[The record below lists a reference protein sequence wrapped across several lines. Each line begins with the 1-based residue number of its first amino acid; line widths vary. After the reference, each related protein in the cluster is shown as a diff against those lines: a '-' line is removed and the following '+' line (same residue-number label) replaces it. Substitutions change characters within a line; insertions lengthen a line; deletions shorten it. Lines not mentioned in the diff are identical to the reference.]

1 MQRVKSLQPNLMLV
15 MKKRI
20 VAFLFFYLAVF
31 TALYA
36 EPFFVR
42 VNGATDYPA
51 SNIGE
56 TDYQGRVQYLASP
69 IPLQSGDVITIFD
82 EGNNAEWAIANL
94 DPYGAFEG
102 FTASASGI
110 TCNADGCYSV
120 YVKMKYQDDII
131 YIEEATG
138 CDESGENPDPD
149 PEPEPD
155 PDPDEPSDGTY
166 QPGDFASSVPS
177 QSTDVMLQAFYWD
190 SYSTETTKAKYG
202 TTQWSALN
210 EQASEMA
217 AYFDLVWIAPSAKSS
232 GGTGYHPSQW
242 CNQNSAHGSRA
253 KLEQLIANLHAGGA
267 KVIADIVVNHRDN
280 KSSWCD
286 FWAEDF
292 GEYGQFQLTAEH
304 ICRDDEVNTSGTGS
318 CKGAATGA
326 NDTGEKYAAAR
337 DLDHTNP
344 YVQNAVKAYLKWMKD
359 EMKYDGWRFDVAKG
373 FSAQYFGQYI
383 EAAQSYFSVGE
394 YLDGNYDLL
403 NGWVNGTGNR
413 STAFD
418 FSLKFNGLNN
428 GLAKGDLSK
437 LVWMNGSTPQPAGMI
452 HSGLKKYAVTL
463 VDNHDT
469 FERANGNDFA
479 AIGSKDLILQA
490 NAFILSSP
498 GIPCVFYPH
507 WVRYKE
513 DIKKMILAR
522 KAVGVHNESAVVVND
537 YGSNKY
543 VATVTGKNGTLM
555 VKIGSG
561 SGSNVTPDGYTKA
574 ASGNNWAM
582 YIKTNAAPA
591 PKLIVNP
598 AGGKYV
604 GGVTVTLSALNAT
617 DIYYTLDGTEP
628 TTTSIKYTTPIEIGT
643 TNTTLKAFAVGDG
656 GQTEVQTHVYETEA
670 RTEPITVKFR
680 KPADWSTVYMW
691 AWASDSENT
700 NVFPGGD
707 AKWPGAA
714 ITDEGNGW
722 WSHTFDIAVQEVNV
736 IFNDGKASGAIQT
749 EDIYTDESACYEFNA
764 ATSTA
769 IKVDCESTAVLP
781 VQAEKAFMLYPNPV
795 ENELNVS
802 AKNAIN
808 RIRIYSA
815 TGQLVWQQT
824 IQATEATIDVEHL
837 QKGIYF
843 MQAQMGDNLTSSR
856 FIKK

>member
-1 MQRVKSLQPNLMLV
+1 
-15 MKKRI
+15 MKKQ
-20 VAFLFFYLAVF
+20 FTTLLLFCLLCW

-36 EPFFVR
+36 EPYFVR
-42 VNGATDYPA
+42 VNGTTDYPA
-51 SNIGE
+51 VAVGE
-56 TDYQGRVQYLASP
+56 ADAQGRTQYKASP
-69 IPLQSGDVITIFD
+69 VSLNNGDVITVYD
-82 EGNNAEWAIANL
+82 EGSDAAWAISNL

-102 FTASASGI
+102 FTASSAGI
-110 TCNADGCYSV
+110 TCNTAGCYSI

-131 YIEEATG
+131 YIEAATG
-138 CDESGENPDPD
+138 CDEVGENPDPD
-149 PEPEPD
+149 PEPEPEPE
-155 PDPDEPSDGTY
+155 PDPEPQQPSDY
-166 QPGDFASSVPS
+166 QPGDYTSSVPS

-190 SYSTETTKAKYG
+190 SYSTEATKAKYG

-217 AYFDLVWIAPSAKSS
+217 AYFDMVWLAPSAKSS

-267 KVIADIVVNHRDN
+267 KVIADIVVNHRGN

-292 GEYGQFQLTAEH
+292 GEYGQFQLTAAH
-304 ICRDDEVNTSGTGS
+304 ICRDDEVNSSSSAGS
-318 CKGAATGA
+318 CKGKATGA
-326 NDTGEKYAAAR
+326 NDTGEQYAAAR
-337 DLDHTNP
+337 DLDHTST
-344 YVQNAVKAYLKWMKD
+344 YVQDAVKAYLKWMKD

-373 FSAQYFGQYI
+373 FAAQYFGQYI

-403 NGWVNGTGNR
+403 NAWVNGTGNR

-437 LVWMNGSTPQPAGMI
+437 LVWMNGTTPQPAGMI
-452 HSGLKKYAVTL
+452 HGGLKKYAVTL

-507 WVRYKE
+507 WARYKE
-513 DIKKMILAR
+513 DIKKMVLAR
-522 KAVGVHNESAVVVND
+522 KAVGVHNESTVVVND
-537 YGSNKY
+537 YGTDKY
-543 VATVTGKNGTLM
+543 VATVTGTNGTLM

-561 SGSNVTPDGYTKA
+561 SGSDVTPAGYEKA

-582 YIKTNAAPA
+582 YTKTNAAPA

-604 GGVTVTLSALNAT
+604 GGVTVTLDALNAT

-628 TTTSIKYTTPIEIGT
+628 TTASTKYTSPIEIGI
-643 TNTTLKAFAVGDG
+643 TNTTLKAFAVGEG
-656 GQTEVQTHVYETEA
+656 GQTDVQTHVYETA
-670 RTEPITVKFR
+670 PRTEPITVRFW
-680 KPADWSTVYMW
+680 KPANWTTVYLW
-691 AWASDSENT
+691 AWDDNG
-700 NVFPGGD
+700 NVYPGGED
-707 AKWPGAA
+707 AKWPGAV
-714 ITDEGNGW
+714 INDEGNGW
-722 WSHTFDIAVQEVNV
+722 WSHTFDMSIEGINF
-736 IFNDGKASGAIQT
+736 IFNDGKTSGAAQT
-749 EDIYTDESACYEFNA
+749 DDLYTEESGCYGINLETGMA
-764 ATSTA
+764 SEIDCDGTA
-769 IKVDCESTAVLP
+769 LP
-781 VQAEKAFMLYPNPV
+781 QVQAEKTFTLYPNPV
-795 ENELNVS
+795 SNELHIMAEDNMDG
-802 AKNAIN
+802 
-808 RIRIYSA
+808 IRIYSA
-815 TGQLVWQQT
+815 TGQLVGQQT
-824 IQATEATIDVEHL
+824 IHATQATIDVEHL

-843 MQAQMGDNLTSSR
+843 IQAQMGNSLGNSR
-856 FIKK
+856 FIKQ

>member
-1 MQRVKSLQPNLMLV
+1 MLV

-20 VAFLFFYLAVF
+20 VAFLFFYLAAF
-31 TALYA
+31 AALYA

-56 TDYQGRVQYLASP
+56 TDYQDRVQYLASP

-138 CDESGENPDPD
+138 CDESGEDPDPD

-373 FSAQYFGQYI
+373 FSPQYFGQYI
-383 EAAQSYFSVGE
+383 QAAQSYFSVGE

-403 NGWVNGTGNR
+403 NSWVNGTGNR

-437 LVWMNGSTPQPAGMI
+437 LVWMNGTTPQPAGMI
-452 HSGLKKYAVTL
+452 HGGLKKYAVTL

-469 FERANGNDFA
+469 FERDDNNNDFA
-479 AIGSKDLILQA
+479 PIGSKDLILQA

-507 WVRYKE
+507 WARYKE
-513 DIKKMILAR
+513 DIKKMVLAR
-522 KAVGVHNESAVVVND
+522 KAVGVHNESTVVVND
-537 YGSNKY
+537 YGTDKY

-561 SGSNVTPDGYTKA
+561 SGSDVTPAGYEKA

-582 YIKTNAAPA
+582 YTKTNAAPA

-628 TTTSIKYTTPIEIGT
+628 TTTSTKYTTPIEIGT

-670 RTEPITVKFR
+670 RTEPITVRFW
-680 KPADWSTVYMW
+680 KPASWTTVYLW
-691 AWASDSENT
+691 AWDDNG
-700 NVFPGGD
+700 NVYPGGED

-714 ITDEGNGW
+714 IADEGNGW
-722 WSHTFDIAVQEVNV
+722 WSHTFEMSIEGINF
-736 IFNDGKASGAIQT
+736 IFNDGKASGAVQT
-749 EDIYTDESACYEFNA
+749 DDLYTEESKCYGINQETGMA
-764 ATSTA
+764 SEIDCDGTA
-769 IKVDCESTAVLP
+769 LP
-781 VQAEKAFMLYPNPV
+781 QVQEEKTFTLYPNPA
-795 ENELNVS
+795 ENEVNVT
-802 AKNAIN
+802 AKNTIDE
-808 RIRIYSA
+808 IRIYSA
-815 TGQLVWQQT
+815 TGQLVGQET
-824 IQATEATIDVEHL
+824 IHATRATVDVDHL

-843 MQAQMGDNLTSSR
+843 IQARMGNSLGNNR